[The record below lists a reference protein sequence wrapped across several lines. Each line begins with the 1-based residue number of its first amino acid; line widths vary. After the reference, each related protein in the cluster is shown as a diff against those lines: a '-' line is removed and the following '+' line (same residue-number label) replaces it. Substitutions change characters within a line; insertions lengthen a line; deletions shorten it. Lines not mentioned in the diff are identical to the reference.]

1 MAYLESYISEDDF
14 TARMNRGGLYEGF
27 VEGVGYA
34 YFDTVAAPPPVLV
47 GMRNRFDSTASVY
60 DVFQWQKVDT
70 TEDIFRKSL
79 GKVEPDIYNLL
90 VKKLPEGMLQVQM
103 GKNDYFVLP
112 EKHCEIRIDYKRDD
126 SAVYLKIYAK
136 NTQTNEYRESEY
148 NNVDLGKKI
157 ITWTSLGVAA
167 RGAKASFDAARWGVE
182 VPRAWRAVPMV
193 RKTEVW
199 TRGLMRN
206 QQRHKQAYE
215 LSKTLKAKG
224 VKIKPSVVRREY
236 IPKKLAAKSRG
247 LGIASGVIIVADAFY
262 SKSFKVSHVYN
273 SVILGVS
280 FIPAVGWI
288 VGGTAFVADVLSL
301 IISGETIGDHL
312 DALSDEIFELE
323 NGELLEWKSKKQESL
338 EFKPS
343 QRMDL
348 MDLRTSPYI
357 IQPDNTRVVQPYIDP
372 TLLRRKK

>member
-14 TARMNRGGLYEGF
+14 TARMNRGVLYEGF

-47 GMRNRFDSTASVY
+47 GKRNRFDSTTSVY
-60 DVFQWQKVDT
+60 DVFQWQKVET

-79 GKVEPDIYNLL
+79 GKVELDIYNLL
-90 VKKLPEGMLQVQM
+90 VKKLPYGKIQVQM
-103 GKNDYFVLP
+103 GENDYYILP

-148 NNVDLGKKI
+148 NNVDIGKKI

>member
-14 TARMNRGGLYEGF
+14 TARMNRGVLYEGF

-148 NNVDLGKKI
+148 NNVDIGKKI

-199 TRGLMRN
+199 SRGLMRN

-224 VKIKPSVVRREY
+224 IKIKPSVVRREY
-236 IPKKLAAKSRG
+236 IPNKLTSASRNW
-247 LGIASGVIIVADAFY
+247 GIASGAIILFDIGN
-262 SKSFKVSHVYN
+262 SQSFKVSHVYN
-273 SVILGVS
+273 GAILGAS

-312 DALSDEIFELE
+312 DSLSDEFFELE
-323 NGELLEWKSKKQESL
+323 NGELIEWKSKKQESL

-343 QRMDL
+343 QRMDF
-348 MDLRTSPYI
+348 MDLRTSPYV
-357 IQPDNTRVVQPYIDP
+357 IQPDNTRIVQPYIDP
-372 TLLRRKK
+372 TLFKRKK

>member
-14 TARMNRGGLYEGF
+14 TARMNRGVLYEGF

-148 NNVDLGKKI
+148 NNVDIGKKI

-199 TRGLMRN
+199 SRGLMRN

-224 VKIKPSVVRREY
+224 IKIKPSVVRREY
-236 IPKKLAAKSRG
+236 IPNKLTSASRNW
-247 LGIASGVIIVADAFY
+247 GIASGAIILFDIGN
-262 SKSFKVSHVYN
+262 SQSFKVSHVYN
-273 SVILGVS
+273 GAILGAS

-312 DALSDEIFELE
+312 DSLSDEFFELE
-323 NGELLEWKSKKQESL
+323 NGELIEWKSKKQESL

-343 QRMDL
+343 QRMDF

-357 IQPDNTRVVQPYIDP
+357 IQPDNTRIVQPYIDP
-372 TLLRRKK
+372 TLFKRKK

>member
-112 EKHCEIRIDYKRDD
+112 EKHCEIRIDYRRDD
-126 SAVYLKIYAK
+126 SAVYLKIHAK

-182 VPRAWRAVPMV
+182 VPRAWRSVPMV

-199 TRGLMRN
+199 SRGLMKN

-215 LSKTLKAKG
+215 ISKKLKAKG
-224 VKIKPSVVRREY
+224 IKIKPSVVRREY
-236 IPKKLAAKSRG
+236 IPNKLGTTSRNLSVLSAAIIG
-247 LGIASGVIIVADAFY
+247 VDVIASQ
-262 SKSFKVSHVYN
+262 SFKVSHAYN
-273 SVILGVS
+273 SVILGAS
-280 FIPAVGWI
+280 IIPGVGWI
-288 VGGTAFVADVLSL
+288 IGGTAFVADVLSL

-312 DALSDEIFELE
+312 DSLSDEFFELE
-323 NGELLEWKSKKQESL
+323 NGELIEWKSKKQESL

-343 QRMDL
+343 QRMDF

-357 IQPDNTRVVQPYIDP
+357 IQPDNTRIVQPYIDP
-372 TLLRRKK
+372 TLFKRKK

>member
-14 TARMNRGGLYEGF
+14 TARMNRGVLYEGF

-60 DVFQWQKVDT
+60 DVFQWQKVET

-90 VKKLPEGMLQVQM
+90 VKKLPNGKLQVQM
-103 GKNDYFVLP
+103 GKNDYYILP

-167 RGAKASFDAARWGVE
+167 RGAKASFDATRWGVE

-199 TRGLMRN
+199 SRGLMRN

-236 IPKKLAAKSRG
+236 IPNKLGTTSRNLSVLSAAIIG
-247 LGIASGVIIVADAFY
+247 VDVIASQ
-262 SKSFKVSHVYN
+262 SFKVSHAYN
-273 SVILGVS
+273 SVILGAS
-280 FIPAVGWI
+280 IIPGVGWI
-288 VGGTAFVADVLSL
+288 IGGTAFAADVLSL

-323 NGELLEWKSKKQESL
+323 NGELIEWKSKRQESF

-343 QRMDL
+343 QRMESI
-348 MDLRTSPYI
+348 DLRPSPYI

-372 TLLRRKK
+372 TLFRKKK

>member
-47 GMRNRFDSTASVY
+47 GMRNRFDSTTSVY
-60 DVFQWQKVDT
+60 DVFQWQKVET

-90 VKKLPEGMLQVQM
+90 VKKLPYGKIQVQM
-103 GKNDYFVLP
+103 GENDYYILP

-148 NNVDLGKKI
+148 NNVDIGKKI

-182 VPRAWRAVPMV
+182 VPRAWRGVPMV

-199 TRGLMRN
+199 SRGLMRN

-224 VKIKPSVVRREY
+224 IKIKPSVVRREY
-236 IPKKLAAKSRG
+236 IPNKLGTTSRN
-247 LGIASGVIIVADAFY
+247 LGIASGLIIVTDIGL
-262 SKSFKVSHVYN
+262 SKSIKVSHVYN
-273 SVILGVS
+273 GIVLGIS
-280 FIPAVGWI
+280 TIPAVGWI
-288 VGGTAFVADVLSL
+288 VGGTAFIADVLSL

-312 DALSDEIFELE
+312 DSLSDEFFKLE
-323 NGELLEWKSKKQESL
+323 NGELIEWKSKRQESF
-338 EFKPS
+338 EFKPFR
-343 QRMDL
+343 RMESV
-348 MDLRTSPYI
+348 DLRPSPYI

-372 TLLRRKK
+372 TLFRRKK

>member
-34 YFDTVAAPPPVLV
+34 YFDTVAAPPPILV
-47 GMRNRFDSTASVY
+47 GAKTRFNSTTSAY

-70 TEDIFRKSL
+70 TEGVFRKSL

-112 EKHCEIRIDYKRDD
+112 EKHCEIRIDYRRDD
-126 SAVYLKIYAK
+126 SAVYLKIHAK

-182 VPRAWRAVPMV
+182 VPRAWRGVPMV

-199 TRGLMRN
+199 SRGLMRN

-215 LSKTLKAKG
+215 ISKKLKAKG
-224 VKIKPSVVRREY
+224 IKIKPSVVRREY
-236 IPKKLAAKSRG
+236 IPYKLTSASRNW
-247 LGIASGVIIVADAFY
+247 GIVSGAIIGADAVM
-262 SKSFKVSHVYN
+262 SKSIKVSHVYN
-273 SVILGVS
+273 GVILGAS

-312 DALSDEIFELE
+312 DSLSDEIFEIE
-323 NGELLEWKSKKQESL
+323 NGELIEWKNKGQKSF
-338 EFKPS
+338 EFKS
-343 QRMDL
+343 SRRMESI
-348 MDLRTSPYI
+348 DLRPSPYI
-357 IQPDNTRVVQPYIDP
+357 IQPDNTRIVQPYIDP
-372 TLLRRKK
+372 TLFKRKK